1 MFNTSEPTPIS
12 TPVLVIDDD
21 PTMLNLA
28 RFFLEEQG
36 YEVTTV
42 ATSEDAMRL
51 IQQKPFALALTD
63 FQLPDLDGLELV
75 KRIKEISP
83 DIEIIMITGYG
94 SIGRAVEATKA
105 GAFYFAEKPV
115 DFDQLLPLIE
125 KAIERRQNQLEIE
138 ALRRKVRGEPNGY
151 QGIIGTSTVMQRIYD
166 VIESIAASDANV
178 LVIGES
184 GTGKELVASAIHN
197 RSHRAKQPFMQVNCA
212 ALPKE
217 LIESE
222 LFGHT
227 KGAFTGATNDKV
239 GLIGRATGG
248 SLLLDE
254 IGEMPLELQPK
265 LLRVLQERVYYRL
278 GSEKALSA
286 DFRLIAATN
295 RNPLDAIRDGHLRED
310 LYYRLNT
317 IELHVPPLRERMQ
330 DILQLADHFLQR
342 YADKYKREVKRF
354 SEQAYQQLFDHHWPG
369 NVRELQNAIE
379 RAVLMARGEEVTVL
393 HLPSARARIISSVGG
408 PAETESAVLPD
419 RTMNASEHVVPPIS
433 PAPPALQQPVSA
445 AFPLTPGM
453 APASPP
459 QANLTN
465 LTQVTIEQLCR
476 MIVHKLPEP
485 QTGTQADELFKQ
497 LEVYL
502 AHSAVERTKGNKQAA
517 ANMLGIYRPRLY
529 SLLKK
534 GSEQDQ
540 TPGTSASS
548 ETDLDARDHGQS
560 YSVAQ
565 T

>member
-1 MFNTSEPTPIS
+1 MSTISGLTPI
-12 TPVLVIDDD
+12 LVIDDD
-21 PTMLNLA
+21 PAMLSLA

-36 YEVTTV
+36 YEVTTT
-42 ATSEDAMRL
+42 ASSEDALRL

-63 FQLPDLDGLELV
+63 FQLPGLDGLELV
-75 KRIKEISP
+75 KRIKDTVP

-94 SIGRAVEATKA
+94 SFARAIEATKA
-105 GAFYFAEKPV
+105 GAFYFFNKPV

-125 KAIERRQNQLEIE
+125 RALESRQNRLELE
-138 ALRRKVRGEPNGY
+138 ALRRKFLDDKGY
-151 QGIIGTSTVMQRIYD
+151 HGIIGSSDMMQRIYD
-166 VIESIAASDANV
+166 LIESVAESDANV
-178 LVIGES
+178 LIVGES
-184 GTGKELVASAIHN
+184 GTGKELVANAIHI

-239 GLIGRATGG
+239 GLIGRAAGG

-254 IGEMPLELQPK
+254 ISEMPLELQPK
-265 LLRVLQERVYYRL
+265 LLRVLQERVYYRV
-278 GSEKALSA
+278 GSEKALAA
-286 DFRLIAATN
+286 DFRLVAATN

-317 IELHVPPLRERMQ
+317 IELHIPPLRERMQ
-330 DILQLADHFLQR
+330 DVPQLAEHFLQR
-342 YADKYKREVKRF
+342 YSQKYGREVKRF
-354 SEQAYQQLFDHHWPG
+354 SEQATQQLIEHHWPG

-379 RAVLMARGEEVTVL
+379 RAVLMSRGEEVMVL
-393 HLPSARARIISSVGG
+393 HLPSARSRSVASANEANVSESVV
-408 PAETESAVLPD
+408 PSVWSTPIPESAVSP
-419 RTMNASEHVVPPIS
+419 T
-433 PAPPALQQPVSA
+433 PAPAVASIISA
-445 AFPLTPGM
+445 GNL
-453 APASPP
+453 
-459 QANLTN
+459 ANLS
-465 LTQVTIEQLCR
+465 QVTIEQLCR
-476 MIVHKLPEP
+476 MIVSKLPEP

-529 SLLKK
+529 SLLRK
-534 GSEQDQ
+534 GNGQDVA
-540 TPGTSASS
+540 PKA
-548 ETDLDARDHGQS
+548 
-560 YSVAQ
+560 SVAVEPVAAEIDTEVKDGGQVFHAAQ

>member
-1 MFNTSEPTPIS
+1 MSKTSSPKPIS
-12 TPVLVIDDD
+12 TAILVIDDD

-28 RFFLEEQG
+28 KFYLEERG
-36 YEVTTV
+36 YEVNTA
-42 ATSEDAMRL
+42 ATSEEALRL

-75 KRIKEISP
+75 RRIKETSP
-83 DIEIIMITGYG
+83 DIEIIMITVYA
-94 SIGRAVEATKA
+94 SVGRAVEATKA
-105 GAFYFAEKPV
+105 GAFYFVEKPV
-115 DFDQLLPLIE
+115 DFDQLFPLIE
-125 KAIERRQNQLEIE
+125 QAVRFRQRGEEIRE
-138 ALRRKVRGEPNGY
+138 LRRKLSDGSGEY
-151 QGIIGTSTVMQRIYD
+151 FDIIGGSPAMQRIYD
-166 VIESIAASDANV
+166 VIESIAESDANV
-178 LVIGES
+178 LIIGES

-197 RSHRAKQPFMQVNCA
+197 RSLRARHPFMQVNCA

-222 LFGHT
+222 LFGHN

-254 IGEMPLELQPK
+254 ISEMPLELQPK
-265 LLRVLQERVYYRL
+265 LLRVLQERVYYRV
-278 GSEKALSA
+278 GGEKAFAA
-286 DFRLIAATN
+286 DFRLVAATN
-295 RNPLDAIRDGHLRED
+295 RNPFDAIRDGHLRED

-317 IELHVPPLRERMQ
+317 IELHIPPLRERMQ
-330 DILQLADHFLQR
+330 DLPQLADHFLRR
-342 YADKYKREVKRF
+342 YAEKYKREVKTF
-354 SEQAYQQLFDHHWPG
+354 SDHAYQQLFDHDWPG

-379 RAVLMARGEEVTVL
+379 RAVLMSRGEEVTAL
-393 HLPSARARIISSVGG
+393 YLPSARPRFASSSDA
-408 PAETESAVLPD
+408 AETEP
-419 RTMNASEHVVPPIS
+419 TP
-433 PAPPALQQPVSA
+433 QPVQAINSPEKPVFHSSPVSSSSA
-445 AFPLTPGM
+445 D
-453 APASPP
+453 PASL
-459 QANLTN
+459 AN
-465 LTQVTIEQLCR
+465 VTIEQLCR

-534 GSEQDQ
+534 GNESD
-540 TPGTSASS
+540 SAPNPVNNDGKDS
-548 ETDLDARDHGQS
+548 DAKDDMPAYRT
-560 YSVAQ
+560 AQ